1 MPYQPPQQMGAIR
14 PQAQVVQGG
23 PMPMNNTR
31 SVGHMQVMNTSMPQP
46 NMGNIGNQMMRLWQ
60 LQQQQQRLGQQ
71 QGRMDN
77 QIWQGNAQVDKS
89 GGQVDD
95 LSQKLA
101 ALFQRQSPL
110 DMTPDSQ
117 LSTPITRNNSP
128 YEGWDDHDLE
138 LPDEE
143 GEPLG
148 DEEDE
153 DSPYYDYPRSYYDE
167 VRR

>member
-1 MPYQPPQQMGAIR
+1 MAGFNLPQGMGAIR
-14 PQAQVVQGG
+14 PQQQLVQGG
-23 PMPMNNTR
+23 PMPMNNMR
-31 SVGHMQVMNTSMPQP
+31 PVGHMQVMNTSMPQS
-46 NMGNIGNQMMRLWQ
+46 NMGDISNQMMRLWQ
-60 LQQQQQRLGQQ
+60 LQQQQQRIGQR

-95 LSQKLA
+95 LNAKLMKM
-101 ALFQRQSPL
+101 FGRQSPL

-117 LSTPITRNNSP
+117 LSTPITRNNTP
-128 YEGWDDHDLE
+128 YEFDYHDME

-148 DEEDE
+148 DEED
-153 DSPYYDYPRSYYDE
+153 DDDLMYDYPRSYYDE